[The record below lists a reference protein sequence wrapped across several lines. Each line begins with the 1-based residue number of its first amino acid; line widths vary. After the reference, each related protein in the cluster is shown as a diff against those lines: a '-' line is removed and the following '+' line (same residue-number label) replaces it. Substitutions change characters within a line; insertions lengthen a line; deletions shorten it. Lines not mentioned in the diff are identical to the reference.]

1 MCGRFVL
8 FSNVTVLQGEFNITQ
23 VPFDFQPSYN
33 IAPSQEIVAVIRD
46 SGDNRLVT
54 FRWGLI
60 PFWAKDPSI
69 GNRMI
74 NARGETVAEKASF
87 RTPFKKSR
95 CLIVADGF
103 YEWRKEGTGKV
114 PVYVFLKS
122 RRPFGLAGLFDSWNS
137 PDGEEI
143 RTCTIITTEANDLLK
158 PVHHRMPVIIPQE
171 SRGLWL
177 DTASGDEKSL
187 RLLLAPY
194 PSDLMDHQDVSRFVN
209 SPKNNSPVCIQPA
222 SE

>member
-8 FSNVTVLQGEFNITQ
+8 FSNVTVISRELNIHQ
-23 VPFDFQPSYN
+23 VPFDFAASYN
-33 IAPSQEIVAVIRD
+33 IAPGQDVVAVI
-46 SGDNRLVT
+46 NRGAGNELVT

-60 PFWAKDPSI
+60 PFWSKDPKI

-74 NARGETVAEKASF
+74 NARGETVTEKASF
-87 RTPFKKSR
+87 RTPFKKRR

-103 YEWRKEGTGKV
+103 YEWRKEGKGKV

-137 PDGEEI
+137 PAGEEI
-143 RTCTIITTEANDLLK
+143 STCTIITTEANELLRQ
-158 PVHHRMPVIIPQE
+158 VHDRMPVIIPQE

-177 DTASGDEKSL
+177 DTASGDAKSL
-187 RLLLAPY
+187 TKLLVPY
-194 PSDLMDHQDVSRFVN
+194 PSDLMDHHDVSRFVN

-222 SE
+222 AE

>member
-8 FSNVTVLQGEFNITQ
+8 FSNVTVLQGEFNIFQT
-23 VPFDFQPSYN
+23 PFDFQPSYN
-33 IAPSQEIVAVIRD
+33 IAPTQDIVAVIRE

-87 RTPFKKSR
+87 RTPFKKRR
-95 CLIVADGF
+95 CIIIADGF

-122 RRPFGLAGLFDSWNS
+122 RRPFGLAGLFDFWNS
-137 PDGEEI
+137 PKGEEI
-143 RTCTIITTEANDLLK
+143 RTCTIITTDANELLR
-158 PVHHRMPVIIPQE
+158 PVHDRMPVIIPE
-171 SRGLWL
+171 EWRDLWL
-177 DTASGDEKSL
+177 DPKNLDEKFL
-187 RLLLAPY
+187 RELLGPY
-194 PSDLMDHQDVSRFVN
+194 PSDLMDHHDVSRFVN
-209 SPKNNSPVCIQPA
+209 SPKNDSPECIQPA